1 MSCVRGSLEWFR
13 TGVLH
18 AVGLNSEQ
26 TFFFQQTVTVKFFLK
41 YAASPKLLEI
51 LGKLAFRRALILK
64 ESCFQVFLTP
74 GCFKNPKSFKIKGNL
89 KLNRGGKVVLFRE
102 QGRGR
107 TPSRCSV
114 SQRGSAGRSWVCV
127 KVQLSRGSAG
137 RGAVQEGGR
146 Q

>member
-26 TFFFQQTVTVKFFLK
+26 TFFSADCDCKIFLK

-51 LGKLAFRRALILK
+51 LGRLAFRRALILK

-74 GCFKNPKSFKIKGNL
+74 GCFKSPKSFKIKGNL
-89 KLNRGGKVVLFRE
+89 KLSREGKVVLFRE

-114 SQRGSAGRSWVCV
+114 SQRGSAGWSWVCV
-127 KVQLSRGSAG
+127 KVQPSRGSAG

-146 Q
+146 R